1 MQKSKNVKFDV
12 WNTCYLYESELLEKE
27 KEIIWWSEKDLQSF
41 KMLCID
47 EIRSILEKHNVSLT
61 KARNMLLN
69 SNDILEQNSTE
80 ENDVNYETDNLSE
93 LTVTSKNN
101 SSSDSLDS
109 LDEDYPVETWKSRS
123 TNDTWKSVYTQS

>member
-93 LTVTSKNN
+93 LTITSKNN